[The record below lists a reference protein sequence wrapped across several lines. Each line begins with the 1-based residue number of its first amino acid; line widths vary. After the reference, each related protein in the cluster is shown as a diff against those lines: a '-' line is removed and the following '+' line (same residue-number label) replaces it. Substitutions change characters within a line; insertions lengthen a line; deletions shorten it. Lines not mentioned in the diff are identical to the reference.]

1 MTPLPPIAAT
11 STRRFGRRRAL
22 GKRGIG
28 LAWFVV
34 ALGYSVTSL
43 AAEPQSLG
51 NLPVSLNEPA
61 EPTPSVEIA
70 ESPPPNADSSTS
82 PAEPHLAS
90 EPRFEST
97 EPLGDAETAFA
108 LKSFE
113 QLASAGAAKS
123 SLQTMLMLA
132 AFSLIPAAFLMTTS
146 FVRIA
151 VVLGILRQA
160 LGTQQLPSNQVVT
173 ALAMFMTLLIM
184 SPVWK
189 QVYDDAI
196 QPYNDPAV
204 ELSLDDAWQR
214 GIAPIRGFMLRQ
226 IDLAGNHDDIAL
238 FYQYAS
244 RGEAMNGFA
253 LATSPGELPSPE
265 QPGFDDVPLQVLLP
279 AFMLSELKTAFL
291 IGFQVY
297 LPFLILDL
305 VVSAVTV
312 SMGMMMLPPT
322 MISLPFKL
330 MLFVLVDGWRL
341 VVGMLLESFGAVM

>member
-1 MTPLPPIAAT
+1 MKPLPPIAAT
-11 STRRFGRRRAL
+11 CTRRIGRHCAFWKRAAAIAFL
-22 GKRGIG
+22 I
-28 LAWFVV
+28 V
-34 ALGYSVTSL
+34 AFGYSATSL

-51 NLPVSLNEPA
+51 NLPVSLNESA
-61 EPTPSVEIA
+61 GQPSYIETA
-70 ESPPPNADSSTS
+70 ESPPANADSATS
-82 PAEPHLAS
+82 PAEPRL
-90 EPRFEST
+90 ESAQ
-97 EPLGDAETAFA
+97 PLGDEETAFA

-132 AFSLIPAAFLMTTS
+132 AFSLIPAALLMTTS

-160 LGTQQLPSNQVVT
+160 IGTQQLPSNQVVT

-204 ELSLDDAWQR
+204 ELSLDEAWHR
-214 GIAPIRGFMLRQ
+214 GIAPIRRFMLRQ

-238 FYQYAS
+238 FSQYAA
-244 RGEAMNGFA
+244 RGEAISVDTDA
-253 LATSPGELPSPE
+253 KSPGELPSPE
-265 QPGFDDVPLQVLLP
+265 PPVGLDDVPLQVLLP